1 MSAGNGWCYVDPSQG
16 KDGQPDTRQC
26 GIVAKCGATERRLIK
41 YVNPSSEP
49 RSGATAFILCQEKA
63 YDSKAAMKDVDVC
76 K

>member
-1 MSAGNGWCYVDPSQG
+1 
-16 KDGQPDTRQC
+16 
-26 GIVAKCGATERRLIK
+26 VAKCGATERRLIK

-63 YDSKAAMKDVDVC
+63 YDSKAGKQEADVC